1 MSKVHDVAAR
11 GFGAQAEA
19 YDRARPSYPPDAVAW
34 LAGALG
40 IRPGRR
46 VVDLAAG
53 TGKLTALIAGT
64 GADLVAV
71 EPVAAMRDQL
81 RRRLPGVPLVGAIA
95 EALPFAAGSVDAAVV
110 AQAFHWFDADRA
122 MAELRRVI
130 RAGGRLGL
138 IWNARD
144 RSVDWVD
151 RIWSVLDRV
160 EKNAPWR
167 DHGDNTDSAAAHRW
181 SERQLASGGRWA
193 PFTDATFYHVHHA
206 THDDAIDRMRSV
218 SHVAVLPPA
227 DQAAVL
233 AEIRAILQTHPDT
246 RGETT
251 VGIPYRVDAMY
262 TERLS

>member
-19 YDRARPSYPPDAVAW
+19 YDRARPSYPADAVAW
-34 LAGALG
+34 LARELG

-46 VVDLAAG
+46 VLDLAAG
-53 TGKLTALIAGT
+53 TGKLTALIADSGP
-64 GADLVAV
+64 DLVAV
-71 EPVAAMRDQL
+71 EPIAAMRGQL
-81 RRRLPGVPLVGAIA
+81 RRRLPGVPLVGAVA
-95 EALPFAAGSVDAAVV
+95 EALPFAADSVDAAVV

-130 RAGGRLGL
+130 RPGGRLGL

-144 RSVDWVD
+144 RSVKWVD
-151 RIWSVLDRV
+151 QIWSVLDRV

-167 DHGDNTDSAAAHRW
+167 DHGDSTDSAAAHRW
-181 SERQLASGGRWA
+181 SERELASGRWA

-206 THDDAIDRMRSV
+206 THDDVIDRMRSV

-227 DQAAVL
+227 DQAGVL
-233 AEIRAILQTHPDT
+233 AEIRAILRAHPDT
-246 RGETT
+246 RDRST